1 MNKILE
7 PIRRRIKLMLTK
19 AVVSMVDADSLLQSL
34 QVKAVG
40 GEELEVEHLETYGLT
55 SHPHPGA
62 EVLLG
67 SLCGRRDHTVAL
79 CVVDRRYRVTGL
91 LTGEVAI
98 HDDLGQS
105 IILHRDRIE
114 ITAPQGLEIIGDVN
128 VTGDVIANGI
138 SLVNHTHGGVE
149 PGAGNTGAPQ

>member
-1 MNKILE
+1 
-7 PIRRRIKLMLTK
+7 MLTRC
-19 AVVSMVDADSLLQSL
+19 VGLLVNSSNKMQTL
-34 QVKAVG
+34 QVRSMSPNPLDG
-40 GEELEVEHLETYGLT
+40 IEHFESYGFT
-55 SHPHPGA
+55 SNPHPGFEGILA
-62 EVLLG
+62 ALG
-67 SLCGRRDHTVAL
+67 SHRSNTICLVAA
-79 CVVDRRYRVTGL
+79 DRRYRVTGL

-149 PGAGNTGAPQ
+149 PGGGNTGAPQ